1 MSIVTFYI
9 ARHGETLL
17 NILGKL
23 QGWSD
28 SPLTAQ
34 GIKDAQ
40 LQAIGLQNIDFI
52 SAYSSDSGRAI
63 ETANI
68 ILSMSRSRN
77 KTLKQDV
84 RLREWCFGSL
94 EATPNRELMK
104 ILSNELGIGFSMAE
118 LNSHLSQIPNII
130 AKSDTSK
137 WAENFDA
144 ITKRLNNVLT
154 DIAAEAAK
162 IGGGNILIV
171 THAFLIKTIIY
182 LYAPNRMNEAEK
194 IKNASITKIIYTNG
208 VFEVE
213 TINDIHYLEHGEIS
227 NPFK

>member
-1 MSIVTFYI
+1 MNIVTFYI
-9 ARHGETLL
+9 TRHGETLL

-34 GIKDAQ
+34 GVKDAQ
-40 LQAIGLQNIDFI
+40 SQAIGLQDTNFL
-52 SAYSSDSGRAI
+52 SVYSSDSGRAV

-68 ILSMSRSRN
+68 ILSMN
-77 KTLKQDV
+77 KSKDITLKQDV
-84 RLREWCFGSL
+84 RLREWCFGNL
-94 EATPNRELMK
+94 EATPNRELIK
-104 ILSNELGIGFSMAE
+104 ILSTELGTGFSIAE
-118 LNSHLSQIPNII
+118 LNSHLPQIPNII

-137 WAENFDA
+137 WAENFDI

-154 DIAAEAAK
+154 DIATEATIA
-162 IGGGNILIV
+162 GGGNILVV

-182 LYAPNRMNEAEK
+182 LYAPNRMNETEK

-208 VFEVE
+208 TFEVG
-213 TINDIHYLEHGEIS
+213 TINDIHYLEHGVTS
-227 NPFK
+227 SPSK